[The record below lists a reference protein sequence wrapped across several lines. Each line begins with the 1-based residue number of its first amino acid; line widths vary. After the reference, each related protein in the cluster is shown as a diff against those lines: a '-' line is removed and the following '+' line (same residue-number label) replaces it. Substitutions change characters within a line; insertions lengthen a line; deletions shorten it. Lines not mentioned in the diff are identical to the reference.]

1 MKKTRLALIAG
12 LALVLVVS
20 VGMLIRRNIQYREG
34 EEAYAEAEA
43 LVELPDLS
51 QLP

>member
-20 VGMLIRRNIQYREG
+20 VGMLIRRNIQ
-34 EEAYAEAEA
+34 
-43 LVELPDLS
+43 
-51 QLP
+51 